1 MTEVAQK
8 RLHNN
13 GLARRFYGEGLSSKA
28 PTSEGGE

>member
-1 MTEVAQK
+1 MAEAAQR

-28 PTSEGGE
+28 PTDEEGE